1 MPDIINNAKEVYYSF
16 RDDHGDRHMVPVRG
30 VYVTGEYKPPSYIEP
45 MLRLVSIKTTH
56 PKIEEYTEVSKS
68 HTSDTNH
75 HLYDVDIDDVFRIDW
90 YSSRTAPSQTAD
102 TTQHLYDVDIDD
114 VFRIDWYSS
123 KSTSNTDVTSHHLY
137 DVDID
142 DYFQF
147 TINPRTIKGSQPE
160 PILRLVEVNINK
172 CIVEDV

>member
-30 VYVTGEYKPPSYIEP
+30 VYVTGEYKPPSYVEP

-68 HTSDTNH
+68 HTSDT
-75 HLYDVDIDDVFRIDW
+75 
-90 YSSRTAPSQTAD
+90 
-102 TTQHLYDVDIDD
+102 TQHLYDVDIDD

-123 KSTSNTDVTSHHLY
+123 KSTSNTDDTSHHLY

>member
-16 RDDHGDRHMVPVRG
+16 RDDRGDRHMVPVRG

-68 HTSDTNH
+68 HTSDTTH
-75 HLYDVDIDDVFRIDW
+75 HLYDVDIDDI
-90 YSSRTAPSQTAD
+90 
-102 TTQHLYDVDIDD
+102 
-114 VFRIDWYSS
+114 FRIDWYSS
-123 KSTSNTDVTSHHLY
+123 KSTSNTDDTTHHLY
-137 DVDID
+137 DVDVD

>member
-56 PKIEEYTEVSKS
+56 PTIEEYTEVTKN
-68 HTSDTNH
+68 HWSDTTN
-75 HLYDVDIDDVFRIDW
+75 HLYDVDVDDIFK
-90 YSSRTAPSQTAD
+90 
-102 TTQHLYDVDIDD
+102 
-114 VFRIDWYSS
+114 IDWYSS
-123 KSTSNTDVTSHHLY
+123 KSTSNTDDTTNHLY

-142 DYFQF
+142 DAFQF
-147 TINPRTIKGSQPE
+147 TINPRTTKGSQPE
-160 PILRLVEVNINK
+160 PILRLVEININK

>member
-16 RDDHGDRHMVPVRG
+16 RDDRGDRHMVPVRG

-56 PKIEEYTEVSKS
+56 PMIEEYTEVSKN
-68 HTSDTNH
+68 HTSDTTH
-75 HLYDVDIDDVFRIDW
+75 HLYDVDIDDI
-90 YSSRTAPSQTAD
+90 
-102 TTQHLYDVDIDD
+102 
-114 VFRIDWYSS
+114 FRIDWYSS
-123 KSTSNTDVTSHHLY
+123 KSTSNTDDTTHHLY

>member
-75 HLYDVDIDDVFRIDW
+75 HLYDVDIDD
-90 YSSRTAPSQTAD
+90 
-102 TTQHLYDVDIDD
+102 
-114 VFRIDWYSS
+114 
-123 KSTSNTDVTSHHLY
+123 
-137 DVDID
+137 
-142 DYFQF
+142 YFQF

>member
-30 VYVTGEYKPPSYIEP
+30 VYVTGEYKPPSYVEP

-90 YSSRTAPSQTAD
+90 YSS
-102 TTQHLYDVDIDD
+102 
-114 VFRIDWYSS
+114 
-123 KSTSNTDVTSHHLY
+123 KSTSNTDDTSNHLY

-147 TINPRTIKGSQPE
+147 TSNPRTIKGSQPE